1 MDQLLAVQRAQG
13 RSGSPEAA
21 DGSSTMGTAGLAG
34 VAARRFV
41 PLVAKERR
49 LQPPAPETVL
59 STRFYTDWYGYRSG
73 IPPVNA
79 YL

>member
-1 MDQLLAVQRAQG
+1 MSQLLAVQRAQG
-13 RSGSPEAA
+13 R
-21 DGSSTMGTAGLAG
+21 AGGRKPLTDHRRWEQG
-34 VAARRFV
+34 WLGLAARRLV
-41 PLVAKERR
+41 PLVAKARR